1 MKQNIEKNIISILK
15 GALSDY
21 FRKCMNNTSAVEEG
35 STHVTVGSFLRVLYE
50 YVNLKD
56 IPKIQFLEIIIM
68 THMSLI

>member
-1 MKQNIEKNIISILK
+1 
-15 GALSDY
+15 
-21 FRKCMNNTSAVEEG
+21 MNNTPAVEEEG
-35 STHVTVGSFLRVLYE
+35 STHVTVSSFLRVLYE